1 MDLSKFKPFT
11 MVTGKSFM
19 TISKS
24 GVSFSQAAVVEL
36 GKPEYV
42 IILFDSA
49 NKKMAIKV
57 ARKDEENATTF
68 FKKAKKSNLNV
79 RWNNSLLKDKIE
91 SMMDWN
97 IENHSYRVEGSYDSD
112 SKAMIFDLASAKV
125 TLTKKAD

>member
-1 MDLSKFKPFT
+1 